1 MVQPVDAAAVAV
13 QATAS
18 APAAIDPAEAKQFAG
33 YMVHPSG
40 NGGGAGTLQSL
51 SRVADQ
57 LFGQRPAAS
66 ELMAHRML
74 PAAELGD
81 PRTAAVEFGRAQ
93 MEIVQFS
100 NDSMTYFSKMHMSTA
115 LASACS
121 NQFNSLL
128 KNNG

>member
-13 QATAS
+13 QATAT

-33 YMVHPSG
+33 YMVRPSASDTG
-40 NGGGAGTLQSL
+40 SLQSL
-51 SRVADQ
+51 SSVADQ
-57 LFGQRPAAS
+57 FFGQRPGAS
-66 ELMAHRML
+66 ELMAHRMV
-74 PAAELGD
+74 PAADLGD
-81 PRTAAVEFGRAQ
+81 PQTAAVEFGRAQ
-93 MEIVQFS
+93 MEIVKFS
-100 NDSMTYFSKMHMSTA
+100 NDSMTYFSKMHMCSA